1 MAVTQWTDGV
11 INSLSSLKIG
21 SPKPPLKKEVFCY
34 NVFGKCYNMMYLASK
49 WITMKRTTIY
59 LSPEVHEK
67 LLRLAERKKWSVTKT
82 VEFILL
88 KSIKDRT
95 NVKESNS

>member
-1 MAVTQWTDGV
+1 
-11 INSLSSLKIG
+11 
-21 SPKPPLKKEVFCY
+21 
-34 NVFGKCYNMMYLASK
+34 
-49 WITMKRTTIY
+49 MKRTTIY

-67 LLRLAERKKWSVTKT
+67 LAKLAERKKWSITKT

-95 NVKESNS
+95 SAKESNT